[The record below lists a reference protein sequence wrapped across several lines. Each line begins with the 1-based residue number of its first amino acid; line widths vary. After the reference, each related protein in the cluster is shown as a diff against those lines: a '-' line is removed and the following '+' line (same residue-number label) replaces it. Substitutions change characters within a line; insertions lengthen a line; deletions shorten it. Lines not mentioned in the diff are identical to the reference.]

1 MASSNVQ
8 AEQAIAEVYARALFE
23 LALEQGALAQ
33 VADELHSL
41 RDLLSA
47 EKDLAAFFAHRTIAA
62 ERRATSLR
70 NIFEG
75 RVSDLTLRFMLV
87 LNRNG
92 RMAVLAHVADA
103 FDKLVKEHRGEI
115 DVEVHTARPLDAGQL
130 DRVRD
135 KVSAALG
142 KTAVLHARIDENLI
156 GGLKLRV
163 GDKLIDA
170 SVRNQLQRIKQQLA
184 QRGREL
190 IRSNAASLLQE
201 G

>member
-1 MASSNVQ
+1 MAASNVQ

-23 LALEQGALAQ
+23 LSLEQGTLAEIGE
-33 VADELHSL
+33 ELRGLS
-41 RDLLSA
+41 DLLTVDV
-47 EKDLAAFFAHRTIAA
+47 DLAAFFAHRTIAA
-62 ERRATSLR
+62 DRRAASIR
-70 NIFEG
+70 RIFEG
-75 RVSDLTLRFMLV
+75 RLSDLTLRFMLV

-92 RMAVLAHVADA
+92 RLAVLARVADA
-103 FDKLVKEHRGEI
+103 FDKLIKDHRGEI
-115 DVEVHTARPLDAGQL
+115 DVEVHTARALDAAQL

-142 KTAVLHARIDENLI
+142 KTAVLHTRIDEHLI

-170 SVRNQLQRIKQQLA
+170 SVRSQLQRIKQQLA

-190 IRSNAASLLQE
+190 IRSNAARLLQE